1 MFAYLHCIS
10 CQMKKLTLIFL
21 TISWIAVTA
30 QTQPSTI
37 TLESELHRVTNIG
50 SLPAYVSGTE
60 AQIST
65 YDRTGGNNDGFNGTY
80 SFVRRN
86 PDSSLVMLDLDGP
99 GEINRFAT
107 PTPTTDTLDFYFD
120 HNTHPG
126 LSIMYTDLFSGKCY
140 PFIAPLCDSGAGG
153 CFCYFPILFQRH
165 CMIVSRGKHLQFHQI
180 QYRIFPAGTS
190 VETYTSETASH
201 ARFLLNQ
208 LVTQWYEP
216 NNSRATRLA
225 PYDHNA
231 ATPIT
236 LRPGEVTTISQI
248 NHGGRI
254 TAILLTGDNR
264 LADSASN
271 LWIRLSWDGE
281 TKPAI
286 EAPVADFFGYSGGKP
301 SMAGLLIGADST
313 NAYCYL
319 PMPYDRSA
327 KIDLIYRGSGEPI
340 KLTATVI
347 SNVHPR
353 NKALEGRLYAHYQ
366 SNDLAAGDPYHV
378 FLQTSGKG
386 HYIGTILYAQ
396 GLHRPGTIFFEGDDS
411 LATDG
416 VMRIHGTGSE
426 DYFSGGWYALKG
438 RWDTARSFPLSGC
451 LLYSWDQAVTG
462 GYRFYNL
469 DKVPFNH
476 EIWMGIEHGPE
487 PAKRIPA
494 HYRSI
499 AFYYHE

>member
-1 MFAYLHCIS
+1 
-10 CQMKKLTLIFL
+10 MKKLTFIIL
-21 TISWIAVTA
+21 AVNLLAFVTQA
-30 QTQPSTI
+30 QQPMI
-37 TLESELHRVTNIG
+37 TLESELHRLTDIG
-50 SLPAYVSGTE
+50 SLPAFVGGTE

-86 PDSSLVMLDLDGP
+86 PDSSLVMLDVDGP

-120 HNTHPG
+120 GNTHPG

-180 QYRIFPAGTS
+180 QYRTFPVGAA
-190 VETYTSETASH
+190 VETYSFGTAAG
-201 ARFLLNQ
+201 ARSLLNQ
-208 LVTQWYEP
+208 LAAQWQGP
-216 NNSRATRLA
+216 NNSRITHL
-225 PYDHNA
+225 
-231 ATPIT
+231 TPENHSTTTSVT
-236 LRPGEVTTISQI
+236 LRPGDITAVSQI
-248 NHGGRI
+248 NRGGRI
-254 TAILLTGDNR
+254 TAMLLTGGSS
-264 LADSASN
+264 LADSAAN
-271 LWIRLSWDGE
+271 LWIRLTWDGE
-281 TKPAI
+281 NKPAI
-286 EAPVADFFGYSGGKP
+286 EVPVADFFGYAGGKP
-301 SMAGLLIGADST
+301 SMAGLLLGGLLLGADST
-313 NAYCYL
+313 TAYCYL
-319 PMPYDRSA
+319 PMPFDRSA
-327 KIDLIYRGSGEPI
+327 RLGLLYKGTGEPI

-347 SNVHPR
+347 SNFHPR
-353 NKALEGRLYAHYQ
+353 NKALEGELYAHYQ
-366 SNDLAAGDPYHV
+366 SNDLGSDDPYHI
-378 FLQTSGKG
+378 FLQTTGKG

-438 RWDTARSFPLSGC
+438 RWDTARSFALSGC
-451 LLYSWDQAVTG
+451 LLYSWNLAVTG
-462 GYRFYNL
+462 GYRFYDL
-469 DKVPFNH
+469 DKVPFSH

-487 PAKRIPA
+487 PTKRIPA